1 MLPGFLPFSRASL
14 AVDVVA
20 LTTLA
25 VVPLL
30 AWSIYL
36 VKYEKNYALHRKI
49 QLTLA
54 GLVLGAVVLFELEV
68 RIYGWRQFA
77 EPSPFYD
84 TILFPVLYVHL
95 FFAISTPL
103 LWIYTIL
110 GAVRRFPKPPRPNEY
125 SPRHRRVAR
134 LAAAGMLCTAFTSW
148 IFYYLAFVA

>member
-1 MLPGFLPFSRASL
+1 MLPGFLPFSRASF
-14 AVDVVA
+14 AIDVVA

-36 VKYEKNYALHRKI
+36 VRYEKNYALHRKI

-54 GLVLGAVVLFELEV
+54 GLLLGAVVLFELEV
-68 RIYGWRQFA
+68 RIFGWRQFA

-103 LWIYTIL
+103 PFGSTRSSVPSD
-110 GAVRRFPKPPRPNEY
+110 GSRSRRDPTTTAHATVGSRGWPPSGCCARP
-125 SPRHRRVAR
+125 SP
-134 LAAAGMLCTAFTSW
+134 AGPSTT
-148 IFYYLAFVA
+148 

>member
-1 MLPGFLPFSRASL
+1 MLPGFLPFSRSSL
-14 AVDVVA
+14 VLDVMA

-54 GLVLGAVVLFELEV
+54 GLVLAAVVLFELEV

-103 LWIYTIL
+103 LWIYAIV
-110 GAVRRFPKPPRPNEY
+110 GALRRFPKPPDPGGCAD
-125 SPRHRRVAR
+125 SASKPRQ
-134 LAAAGMLCTAFTSW
+134 
-148 IFYYLAFVA
+148 